1 MKKLLP
7 LLLLPALFMTSCA
20 TKQEVATGPKF
31 SEEAKA
37 NIVIR
42 YYSESISRVIKPLQ
56 TEGTFLSS
64 FDKDGVISLAKQQPG
79 RELAVVIL
87 IRYNNID
94 SVKQTW
100 IERLNSLGY
109 QRVVFLQGDG
119 MKINGLA
126 ILDNPGHYS
135 PSSEV
140 AQHVGE

>member
-1 MKKLLP
+1 
-7 LLLLPALFMTSCA
+7 MTSCA
-20 TKQEVATGPKF
+20 TKQEVAAVPKF
-31 SEEAKA
+31 NEEAKA

-42 YYSESISRVIKPLQ
+42 YYSESISRIIKPLQ
-56 TEGTFLSS
+56 TEGPFLSS

-119 MKINGLA
+119 MKINGLS
-126 ILDNPGHYS
+126 ILDNPGHYN
-135 PSSEV
+135 PTSEV
-140 AQHVGE
+140 AEHTGG